1 MVLGRGGAD
10 AGVAEFLQAIVDR
23 QDGHGGNLRI
33 RREKG
38 MGIHDRAQWNVSKIG
53 GGVMIANHAVGQHRK
68 RGWASE
74 TEPAVPLDPNAAAAV
89 GVIHESQFALVGM
102 GLFQRGKFPW
112 FRPERCVL
120 SEQRGQQRE
129 QSG

>member
-38 MGIHDRAQWNVSKIG
+38 MSIHDRAQWNVPKIG
-53 GGVMIANHAVGQHRK
+53 GGVTIANHAVGQHRK

-74 TEPAVPLDPNAAAAV
+74 TEPAVPLDPNAATPV
-89 GVIHESQFALVGM
+89 GVIHEGQFTSVGM
-102 GLFQRGKFPW
+102 GFFQRGKFSW
-112 FRPERCVL
+112 FRPERRVL
-120 SEQRGQQRE
+120 SEQRGQQRDK
-129 QSG
+129 SG

>member
-1 MVLGRGGAD
+1 MVLGRCGAD

-23 QDGHGGNLRI
+23 QDGHGGNLWI
-33 RREKG
+33 RREIG
-38 MGIHDRAQWNVSKIG
+38 LHVHDCAQWNVSKIG

-102 GLFQRGKFPW
+102 GLFQRGEFSW
-112 FRPERCVL
+112 CRPERRVL
-120 SEQRGQQRE
+120 SEQRGQQRDK
-129 QSG
+129 SG

>member
-38 MGIHDRAQWNVSKIG
+38 MSIHDRAQWNVPKIG
-53 GGVMIANHAVGQHRK
+53 GGVTIANHAVGQDVK
-68 RGWASE
+68 R
-74 TEPAVPLDPNAAAAV
+74 NAW
-89 GVIHESQFALVGM
+89 GRSIHLGSFS
-102 GLFQRGKFPW
+102 KFSW
-112 FRPERCVL
+112 FRPERRVL
-120 SEQRGQQRE
+120 SEQRGQQHK
-129 QSG
+129 SG